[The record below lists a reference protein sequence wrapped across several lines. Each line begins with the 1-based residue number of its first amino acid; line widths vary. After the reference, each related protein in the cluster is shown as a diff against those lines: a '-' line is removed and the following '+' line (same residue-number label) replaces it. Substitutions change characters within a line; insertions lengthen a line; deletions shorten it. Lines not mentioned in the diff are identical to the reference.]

1 MTRASLAPGQYG
13 ADELS
18 VNDWIDCG
26 SVIVTAE
33 KILNFAELTGDRFE
47 IHLSDEAA
55 RKHGFDAQ
63 VAHGLFILSLVDGL
77 KNQAEAQFRNRAS
90 KEWQWKFLAPVL
102 AGDTIH
108 AMLTVMAIK
117 PARAPDQSVLSL
129 AFEVTNQ
136 HGKLVQKG
144 ANDLLVYR

>member
-1 MTRASLAPGQYG
+1 MTRAALGAGQYG
-13 ADELS
+13 ADEIS

-26 SVIVTAE
+26 SVVVTAE
-33 KILNFAELTGDRFE
+33 MILNFAELSGDRFE

-63 VAHGLFILSLVDGL
+63 VAHGLFVLSLVDGL
-77 KNQAEAQFRNRAS
+77 KNQASAQFRIRAS
-90 KEWQWKFLAPVL
+90 KGWEWKFLAPVL

-108 AMLTVMAIK
+108 AMLTITEIK
-117 PARAPDQSVLSL
+117 PARASDQSVLSL

-136 HGKLVQKG
+136 YGKLVQKG
-144 ANDLLVYR
+144 VNDLLVYR